1 MHHTASGPRGRTL
14 AWLASALLLSSLPVA
29 SQTFKEA
36 LLAAERADAQF
47 NVALAGVANRRVQ
60 VQEAKAAFYPSAT
73 VSYSRADLTAGST
86 GASFAATITQPLLSY
101 DRYLT
106 LQQVDPIA
114 ALAVAE
120 DRQARNDLALRL
132 FRVMADIIRNREAIR
147 SISIQ
152 IDGLETQLKRAQRMR
167 ELGQGTI
174 TEVSDYEVRL
184 AVAQAN
190 RVSQRS
196 NLDAALRNFTLIT
209 GLQGQPER
217 ISVADAAPQA
227 RPSDEG
233 SFVTRVRETATP
245 VVSARQNLRLQEISG
260 KRLRAEFLP
269 SVVAVAGRG
278 RTAGSTS
285 SYTDTRV
292 GIVFNAPLGAGQ
304 WFNAQRAATDLQRAQ
319 ESLRLAQDNAANEA
333 QRVWKSSESLDTE
346 LQIRRRAVEA
356 AKLALEGN
364 IKSYQGGVKSNIDV
378 VTSYQNLADA
388 ETALVNSEVART
400 ETLLTIRLLD
410 PVNAP

>member
-1 MHHTASGPRGRTL
+1 M
-14 AWLASALLLSSLPVA
+14 
-29 SQTFKEA
+29 
-36 LLAAERADAQF
+36 AAERADAQF

-73 VSYSRADLTAGST
+73 VSYSRADLTAGSN
-86 GASFAATITQPLLSY
+86 GASYAATITQPLLSY

-114 ALAVAE
+114 ALEVAE
-120 DRQARNDLALRL
+120 ERQARNDLALRL

-269 SVVAVAGRG
+269 SVVAVASRG

-304 WFNAQRAATDLQRAQ
+304 WFNAQRAATDLLRAQ

-410 PVNAP
+410 PETAR

>member
-36 LLAAERADAQF
+36 LVAAERADAQF

-86 GASFAATITQPLLSY
+86 GASYAATITQPLLSY

-114 ALAVAE
+114 ALVLAE

-152 IDGLETQLKRAQRMR
+152 IEGLETQLKRAQRMR

-190 RVSQRS
+190 RVNQRS

-217 ISVADAAPQA
+217 INVADAAPQA
-227 RPSDEG
+227 RPFDEG
-233 SFVTRVRETATP
+233 SFVIRVRETATP
-245 VVSARQNLRLQEISG
+245 VVSARQNLRLQEISA

-285 SYTDTRV
+285 SSTDTRV

-388 ETALVNSEVART
+388 ETALVNSEVSRT

>member
-1 MHHTASGPRGRTL
+1 MHPPVHCLRKRPL
-14 AWLASALLLSSLPVA
+14 VWLSCALLTVA
-29 SQTFKEA
+29 GPAAAQTFREA
-36 LLAAERADAQF
+36 LTAAERADAQF
-47 NVALAGVANRRVQ
+47 NVALANVANRKVQ
-60 VQEAKAAFYPSAT
+60 VQEAKSAFYPSAT
-73 VSYSRADLTAGST
+73 VSYSRADLTAGANS
-86 GASFAATITQPLLSY
+86 ASYSATIIQPLLSY

-114 ALAVAE
+114 ALVVAE
-120 DRQARNDLALRL
+120 ERQARNELALRL

-147 SISIQ
+147 SISVQ
-152 IDGLETQLKRAQRMR
+152 LEGLETQLKRAQRMR

-209 GLQGQPER
+209 GLQAQPDR
-217 ISVADAAPQA
+217 VSVSDAAPGV
-227 RPSDEG
+227 RPADEN
-233 SFVTRVRETATP
+233 SFVTRVRETAMP
-245 VVSARQNLRLQEISG
+245 VVSARQGLRLQEIAV
-260 KRLRAEFLP
+260 KRLRSEFLP

-278 RTAGSTS
+278 RSAGATS

-333 QRVWKSSESLDTE
+333 QRLWKSSESLDTE
-346 LQIRRRAVEA
+346 VQIRRRAVEA

-400 ETLLTIRLLD
+400 DTLLTIRLLD
-410 PVNAP
+410 PETAR